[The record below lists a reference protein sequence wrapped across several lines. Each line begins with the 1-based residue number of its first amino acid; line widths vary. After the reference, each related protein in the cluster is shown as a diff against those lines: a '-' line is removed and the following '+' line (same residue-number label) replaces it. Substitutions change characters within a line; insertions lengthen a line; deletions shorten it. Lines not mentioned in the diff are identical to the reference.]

1 MNIKTEI
8 PLSLDNG
15 QVYVNLMIRKWKK
28 ILYITVLAMT
38 AVLSGCSGNTETST
52 NSEQF
57 SGISSKTEESN
68 MNSEMTA

>member
-1 MNIKTEI
+1 M
-8 PLSLDNG
+8 
-15 QVYVNLMIRKWKK
+15 KK
-28 ILYITVLAMT
+28 RILYITVLAMT

-52 NSEQF
+52 NSEQL